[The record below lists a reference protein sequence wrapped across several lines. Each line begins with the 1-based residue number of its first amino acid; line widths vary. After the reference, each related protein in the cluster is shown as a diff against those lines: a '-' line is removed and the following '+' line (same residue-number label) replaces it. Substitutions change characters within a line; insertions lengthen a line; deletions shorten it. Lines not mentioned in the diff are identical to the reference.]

1 MGTFQVG
8 LLLIGTFA
16 LLLALS
22 VPVSVSIIISS
33 VVTMASTLS
42 LDLGTFVASQ
52 RMVGGVDSFS
62 LLAVPFYILC
72 GVLMNTGGIAQK
84 LIDFAKILVG
94 RIPGGL
100 AQTNILGNTLF
111 GSLSGS
117 SVAASVA
124 IGGVLIPMEEKE
136 GYDKKFAAAVNI
148 ASAPTGLIIPPSGI
162 LIIYPVLAGCSV
174 VGMIMSGYIPGLMWA
189 LACMAVAY
197 IIAKKN
203 HYPTAGKVPASVFF
217 KYFVDAIPSLLLIVI
232 IVGGVMSGIFTAT
245 ESAAVAVAYTLFLS
259 AAVAV
264 AYTLFL
270 SVVVYRSIKI
280 KDLPKILLDAC
291 ETTAVIMFLIA
302 GSNVMSF
309 VMSFTGLPSAIGNAL
324 ISVSSNKYVILLI
337 INLVLLVVGCFMD
350 ITPAVLIFTPI
361 FLPVVQSFGMD
372 PIHFGIMMVMNL
384 GIGNITP
391 PVGSALFSG
400 CSVADMDMED
410 MIKPILPFYAAIFVA
425 LMLVAYVPWFS
436 MVLPTLFGAV

>member
-1 MGTFQVG
+1 
-8 LLLIGTFA
+8 
-16 LLLALS
+16 
-22 VPVSVSIIISS
+22 
-33 VVTMASTLS
+33 
-42 LDLGTFVASQ
+42 
-52 RMVGGVDSFS
+52 
-62 LLAVPFYILC
+62 
-72 GVLMNTGGIAQK
+72 
-84 LIDFAKILVG
+84 
-94 RIPGGL
+94 
-100 AQTNILGNTLF
+100 
-111 GSLSGS
+111 
-117 SVAASVA
+117 
-124 IGGVLIPMEEKE
+124 MEEKE

-189 LACMAVAY
+189 LACMVVAY
-197 IIAKKN
+197 VIAKKN
-203 HYPTAGKVPASVFF
+203 H
-217 KYFVDAIPSLLLIVI
+217 LLLIVI

-259 AAVAV
+259 I
-264 AYTLFL
+264 
-270 SVVVYRSIKI
+270 VVYRSIKI

-436 MVLPTLFGAV
+436 MALPTLFGAV

>member
-100 AQTNILGNTLF
+100 AHTNILGNTLF

-174 VGMIMSGYIPGLMWA
+174 VGMIMSGYIP
-189 LACMAVAY
+189 
-197 IIAKKN
+197 
-203 HYPTAGKVPASVFF
+203 
-217 KYFVDAIPSLLLIVI
+217 SLLLIVI

-259 AAVAV
+259 I
-264 AYTLFL
+264 
-270 SVVVYRSIKI
+270 VVYRSIKI

-436 MVLPTLFGAV
+436 MALPTLFGAV

>member
-189 LACMAVAY
+189 LACMVVAY
-197 IIAKKN
+197 VIAKKN

-259 AAVAV
+259 I
-264 AYTLFL
+264 
-270 SVVVYRSIKI
+270 VVYRSIKI